1 MEKFLK
7 DDESVESE
15 TKVTTKKIKW
25 NDFWFKKK
33 KVFYSIGEETLFL
46 TQNVLW
52 EQYIFTKVLI

>member
-7 DDESVESE
+7 DDESIASG

-33 KVFYSIGEETLFL
+33 KVFYSIGKETLFL
-46 TQNVLW
+46 T
-52 EQYIFTKVLI
+52 